1 MGTSITSARL
11 IIRSYVR
18 VCHQSFTGDIIT
30 RLFDMEHNRNVHE
43 EDFALQLKALRRLSE
58 DKLDAIKYKKEHL
71 LKVIC
76 LYNTLD
82 LLAEIRRRNRK
93 RRHTNSLETQ
103 QLPPKRPR
111 LDRAAQ
117 QENDVYKQELDEMF
131 NDLLT
136 PPSIL

>member
-1 MGTSITSARL
+1 
-11 IIRSYVR
+11 
-18 VCHQSFTGDIIT
+18 
-30 RLFDMEHNRNVHE
+30 MEHNHNVHE
-43 EDFALQLKALRRLSE
+43 ADFALQLKALRRLSE

-111 LDRAAQ
+111 LDHAAQ

-131 NDLLT
+131 NEHHHLSCNLF
-136 PPSIL
+136 SQLFICFYNIACC

>member
-1 MGTSITSARL
+1 
-11 IIRSYVR
+11 
-18 VCHQSFTGDIIT
+18 
-30 RLFDMEHNRNVHE
+30 MEHNRNVHE

-58 DKLDAIKYKKEHL
+58 DKLDAIKYMKEHL

-93 RRHTNSLETQ
+93 RRHSNSLGTQ
-103 QLPPKRPR
+103 QIPSKRPR
-111 LDRAAQ
+111 LDRAEQ

-136 PPSIL
+136 PPSN